1 MTRVKR
7 GTTSLKR
14 RKNVLAAT
22 KGFRHARKSK
32 EISAKVALR
41 KAGAHAFAHRKDR
54 KADMRRLWT
63 IRMNAALRPLGI
75 SYSKFIN
82 MLKVKNISLDRKVLA
97 SIAQQSP
104 EIFKD
109 IVNQVK

>member
-1 MTRVKR
+1 
-7 GTTSLKR
+7 
-14 RKNVLAAT
+14 
-22 KGFRHARKSK
+22 
-32 EISAKVALR
+32 
-41 KAGAHAFAHRKDR
+41 
-54 KADMRRLWT
+54 
-63 IRMNAALRPLGI
+63 MNAALRPLGI